1 MFSRNSIAEMK
12 AKHGQDIR
20 RQEDRI
26 AEDEA
31 KFQGHLRAAQT
42 KAEQMI
48 DEEIRKGVETLERQH
63 QRALQ
68 ENRESLSRER
78 QSDLNAL
85 KDDLERN
92 FSKELQQLRLQHE
105 LEKEELLR
113 TERDNRLKE
122 QELLKIRFTESKVSI
137 EKDFKLEK
145 DSLASKWN
153 SEIDSLKQ
161 KVAESAQKEAALI
174 DRIRVLEKTNQEKKE
189 QLESVKRDVLA
200 SVAAVKSEYEEK
212 LKSQCVESSQRQQAI
227 ESKAASNLAAR
238 DQEWDA
244 IMQAKETELT
254 KARHILQ
261 KKEHEMEQQ
270 RLLFEMSG
278 DKQSKEVREATET
291 MRTQLQN
298 QFEERIRSLQ
308 SEHRLATMNTPYYSE
323 CDIIQ
328 KFSFASTGSL

>member
-212 LKSQCVESSQRQQAI
+212 LKSQYVESSQRQQAI

-328 KFSFASTGSL
+328 KFSFASTGSM

>member
-1 MFSRNSIAEMK
+1 MSAFYYALHNSIADMK
-12 AKHGQDIR
+12 AKHGQDMRI
-20 RQEDRI
+20 QEDRI

-63 QRALQ
+63 QKALQ
-68 ENRESLSRER
+68 ENRDSMSRER
-78 QSDLNAL
+78 LSDLTAL
-85 KDDLERN
+85 KEDLERN

-113 TERDNRLKE
+113 TERDHRLKE
-122 QELLKIRFTESKVSI
+122 QELLKVRFTESKVSI

-161 KVAESAQKEAALI
+161 KVAENAKKEASLI
-174 DRIRVLEKTNQEKKE
+174 DRIRMLEKTVQEKKDH
-189 QLESVKRDVLA
+189 LESTKREVLT

-212 LKSQCVESSQRQQAI
+212 LKSLNAESSQRQQAI
-227 ESKAASNLAAR
+227 ESKAATNLAAR

-254 KARHILQ
+254 KARHLLQ

-291 MRTQLQN
+291 MRTQLQE
-298 QFEERIRSLQ
+298 QWEESIRNLQ
-308 SEHRLATMNTPYYSE
+308 TEHR
-323 CDIIQ
+323 
-328 KFSFASTGSL
+328 

>member
-1 MFSRNSIAEMK
+1 MNAFYYALHNSIADMK
-12 AKHGQDIR
+12 AKHGQDMRI
-20 RQEDRI
+20 QEDRI

-63 QRALQ
+63 QKALQ
-68 ENRESLSRER
+68 ENRDSMSRER

-85 KDDLERN
+85 KEDLERN

-113 TERDNRLKE
+113 TERDHRLKE
-122 QELLKIRFTESKVSI
+122 QELLKVRFTESKVSI

-161 KVAESAQKEAALI
+161 KVAENAKKEASLI
-174 DRIRVLEKTNQEKKE
+174 DRIRMLEKNIQEKNDH
-189 QLESVKRDVLA
+189 LESAKRELLA

-212 LKSQCVESSQRQQAI
+212 LNSLHTESSQRQQAI
-227 ESKAASNLAAR
+227 ESKAATNLAAR

-254 KARHILQ
+254 KARHLLQ

-278 DKQSKEVREATET
+278 DKQSKEVREAAET
-291 MRTQLQN
+291 MRTQLQE
-298 QFEERIRSLQ
+298 QWEESIRNLQ
-308 SEHRLATMNTPYYSE
+308 TEHR
-323 CDIIQ
+323 
-328 KFSFASTGSL
+328 